1 MASENGSASHALS
14 ATLNR
19 LEETPHRFDFYHAM
33 RLIECTFPDAPRYG
47 HAVRLSDDQ
56 VRLTQEPSLSFAPA
70 SLTKFEKQ
78 DDSEAHRLAVRF
90 FGLCG
95 PNGALPLHLTE
106 YVRDRMRHHDDHT
119 FASFL
124 DVFHHRMLS
133 LFYRAH
139 ADAQPTTH
147 FDRPESDRFS
157 VFVGS
162 LVGLG
167 TPSLLQR
174 DAVPDLAKLFY
185 AGRFG
190 CQSKHPEGLREML
203 ADFFGLPCEIE
214 EFVGQWTEIPDSY
227 SFQLGAN
234 ENTSTIGV
242 ACTVGSHVWDCG
254 QKFRVK
260 IGPVGWSDFVRML
273 PGGSSLDRLTAL
285 VENYIGQEFAW
296 DLNLI
301 LRKEETPSW
310 QLGEA
315 RLGQTMWMD
324 NAGVTEDPDDFLLA
338 CQ

>member
-1 MASENGSASHALS
+1 MARQNGSASHALA
-14 ATLNR
+14 ATLDR
-19 LEETPHRFDFYHAM
+19 LEDTPHRFNFYHAM
-33 RLIECTFPDAPRYG
+33 RLIECVFQDAPRYG
-47 HAVRLSDDQ
+47 HAVRLSDDH

-70 SLTKFEKQ
+70 SLTKFEKP
-78 DDSEAHRLAVRF
+78 SESDYHRLAVRF

-106 YVRDRMRHHDDHT
+106 YVRDRIRHHDDTT
-119 FASFL
+119 FSSFL

-139 ADAQPTTH
+139 ADAQPTSH

-162 LVGLG
+162 LIGLG
-167 TPSLLQR
+167 SPSLLDR
-174 DAVPDLAKLFY
+174 DAVPDLAKLYY

-190 CQSKHPEGLREML
+190 CQAKHPEGLREML
-203 ADFFGLPCEIE
+203 ADFFQLPCEIE
-214 EFVGQWTEIPDSY
+214 EFVGQWTEIPEPHC
-227 SFQLGAN
+227 FQLGAN
-234 ENTSTIGV
+234 EDSSTLGV

-260 IGPVGWSDFVRML
+260 IGPVKWNDFVRML
-273 PGGSSLDRLTAL
+273 PGGASLDRLTAL
-285 VENYIGQEFAW
+285 VENYIGHEFAW
-296 DLNLI
+296 DLNLV

-310 QLGEA
+310 CLGEA

-324 NAGVTEDPDDFLLA
+324 NAGVAEDPADFLLS

>member
-1 MASENGSASHALS
+1 MASENGSTPPAL
-14 ATLNR
+14 AETLDR
-19 LEETPHRFDFYHAM
+19 LEDSPHRFNFYHAM
-33 RLIECTFPDAPRYG
+33 RLIECVFSDAPRYG
-47 HAVRLSDDQ
+47 HAVRLSDDH

-70 SLTKFEKQ
+70 SLTTFQK
-78 DDSEAHRLAVRF
+78 DDTSEAHRLAVRF

-106 YVRDRMRHHDDHT
+106 YVRDRMRHHDDNT
-119 FASFL
+119 FAAFL

-139 ADAQPTTH
+139 ADAQPTSH
-147 FDRPESDRFS
+147 FDRPETDRFS

-162 LVGLG
+162 LMGLG
-167 TPSLLQR
+167 SPSLLDG
-174 DAVPDLAKLFY
+174 DAMPDLAKLYY
-185 AGRFG
+185 AGRLG
-190 CQSKHPEGLREML
+190 CQAKNPEGLREML
-203 ADFFGLPCEIE
+203 AEFFGLPCEIE

-234 ENTSTIGV
+234 ESTSTIGV

-260 IGPVGWSDFVRML
+260 IGPVGWKDFVRML

-285 VENYIGQEFAW
+285 VENYIGHELAW

-301 LRKEETPSW
+301 LRQEETPSW
-310 QLGEA
+310 RLGEA
-315 RLGQTMWMD
+315 RLGQTVWLD
-324 NAGVTEDPDDFLLA
+324 NAGVTQDSDDFLLT